1 MALRGRL
8 ALVTGGNSGIGEA
21 VCHALA
27 AEGATVVVAGRRL
40 DLCKKVAESLPGD
53 GKHQAV
59 SVDVADSASVDQL
72 FANVT
77 STFAQPISIVVNSAG
92 ILKKAPLVESSD
104 ELFDEIMSVNLRGAF
119 LVTRAAGRHMANAS
133 KDLYD
138 GGGAIV
144 NVSSIVA
151 KTGWLNGAVYSASK
165 AAVIALTK
173 SAAQELGVYGIR
185 CNAVLPGLTETP
197 MITVLPEEAKDYARE
212 ISPLK
217 RIAQPREIA
226 EAIKYLCLPMASS
239 FVTGAAFE
247 VAGGCRM

>member
-1 MALRGRL
+1 MALRGHL
-8 ALVTGGNSGIGEA
+8 ALVIGGNSGIGEA

-27 AEGATVVVAGRRL
+27 AEGATVVIAGRRL
-40 DLCKKVAESLPGD
+40 DLAKKVAESLPGD
-53 GKHQAV
+53 EHQAM

-92 ILKKAPLVESSD
+92 ILRRAPLVESSD

-133 KDLYD
+133 KDLPD

-144 NVSSIVA
+144 NVSSILA

-165 AAVIALTK
+165 AAVVALTK
-173 SAAQELGVYGIR
+173 SAAQELGVHGIR

-197 MITVLPEEAKDYARE
+197 MITALSEEVQDRARQ

-247 VAGGCRM
+247 VAGGCHM